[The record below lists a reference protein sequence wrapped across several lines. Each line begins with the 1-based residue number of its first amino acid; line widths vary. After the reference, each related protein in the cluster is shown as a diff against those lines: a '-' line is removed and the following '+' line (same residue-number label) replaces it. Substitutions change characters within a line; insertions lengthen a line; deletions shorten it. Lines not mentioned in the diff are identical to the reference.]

1 MAWLKRKSSFKSKRM
16 HLQVVQNCRRSWN
29 AFGLNRRR
37 RKRNERRDAS
47 NDKEESNSKLIT
59 ESKYQNKMVQSLHP
73 EKR

>member
-16 HLQVVQNCRRSWN
+16 HLQVVQNYRRSWN